1 MIGFYNKVFLLC
13 DDCYFNNHIF
23 VCELSLGMFHM
34 RMSF

>member
-23 VCELSLGMFHM
+23 FANYLLECFT
-34 RMSF
+34 